1 MTRDELNQQ
10 LKNLETTALVP
21 KHHRS
26 GDDGSYGRAL
36 EESLGVEENNFKTG
50 DLVLDDATR
59 VELKTTN
66 GKSKVTLF
74 SKEPKW
80 TSNEAIKKMRDFF
93 DSYSYD
99 TPSGRPKLNVA
110 MKPEVYNNQG
120 LRIMLKGEKLFIEH
134 QVDGYCAEWS
144 IEDLIS
150 TAAKKL
156 DELVIVERD
165 SNGTVV
171 SSTISTGFKK
181 ETFKKM
187 IMSGQIVVETRL
199 SMKAGNKLKNRGTC
213 FRVSPKKVEEIYKE
227 EK

>member
-1 MTRDELNQQ
+1 MTRDELNKK

-21 KHHRS
+21 KHHRF

-36 EESLGVEENNFKTG
+36 EESLGVKENNFKTG
-50 DLVLDDATR
+50 DLALDDATR

-66 GKSKVTLF
+66 GKSMVTLF

-80 TSNEAIKKMRDFF
+80 TCNEAIKKMRDFF
-93 DSYSYD
+93 DSYSY
-99 TPSGRPKLNVA
+99 
-110 MKPEVYNNQG
+110 NQG

-150 TAAKKL
+150 SAAKKL

-165 SNGTVV
+165 SNGTVLG
-171 SSTISTGFKK
+171 STISTGFKK

-187 IMSGQIVVETRL
+187 IISGQIVIETRL